1 MWNKMRLECVFI
13 IVEGCASLVCVEWMH
28 MHVQVKIKGLSL

>member
-13 IVEGCASLVCVEWMH
+13 IVEGCASLVCRMDAH
-28 MHVQVKIKGLSL
+28 ACSS